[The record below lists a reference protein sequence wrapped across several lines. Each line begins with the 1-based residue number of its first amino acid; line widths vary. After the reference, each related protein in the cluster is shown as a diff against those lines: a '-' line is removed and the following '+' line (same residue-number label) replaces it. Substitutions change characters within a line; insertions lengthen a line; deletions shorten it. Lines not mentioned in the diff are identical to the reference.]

1 MIKTN
6 VNVEL
11 DTPALRCE
19 HGGVKRAQIANVL
32 TSSRLVLAPI
42 FAIVFGLTS
51 RVDGFATAGI
61 SILWAIFI
69 IIEITDVLDGAIAR
83 RSNTVSDIGKV
94 LDPFADV
101 ISKVTYFACLLTS
114 GLVPLWFLLI
124 VLYREFGITLV
135 RMILFREQIALAA
148 HWSGKLKTWFYG
160 VTAAVGLVFYSIGAL
175 GQEAD
180 AILGFATRPVGG
192 PDALWTA
199 PILLALLVITAA
211 LSAGS
216 FLRYLVVF
224 GRLRR
229 KGSS

>member
-1 MIKTN
+1 M
-6 VNVEL
+6 
-11 DTPALRCE
+11 
-19 HGGVKRAQIANVL
+19 
-32 TSSRLVLAPI
+32 
-42 FAIVFGLTS
+42 FAIAFGLTG
-51 RVDGFATAGI
+51 RVAGFAAAGV
-61 SILWAIFI
+61 SILWAILV

-101 ISKVTYFACLLTS
+101 ISKVTYFACLLTV
-114 GLVPLWFLLI
+114 GLVPLWFLLV

-160 VTAAVGLVFYSIGAL
+160 VTAAVGLLFHSVSVL
-175 GQEAD
+175 GGQAD
-180 AILGFATRPVGG
+180 AVLGFASRPIGG

-199 PILLALLVITAA
+199 PVLLALLGITAA

-224 GRLRR
+224 LRLRR
-229 KGSS
+229 KGSE